1 MTAGGPSSRT
11 YRRSGAHGMH
21 AAMRVRC
28 LGCARASLARLGV
41 QVALSVPRPD
51 NMTQLYFGPDP
62 DGFWWE
68 LLAESERA
76 PEGLLSDPLG
86 TWPLL
91 PRRRKLAGLPPSSGP
106 SSSRGTGGAV
116 ASGNPLVSAAVES
129 VLKAGGSAADGAV
142 AAAAVLGVVEPCAA
156 AHTHVPCTAAGAR
169 HAALPDSPRL
179 VPPPL
184 PPTHAQL
191 QRRPR
196 WRRLRPRRRPDGRR
210 VPRRGRPGPRGERP
224 RAGLRANSRSSPR
237 AAARAGALPRADD
250 RPTQRADRARRCG
263 GLVRAAPAA
272 RQAPLAHCAA
282 ASNRSG
288 KARVHAVAAHGRCV
302 GRGRPR
308 SDRRI
313 AHSVQLNS
321 AQCRIS
327 HDFGTWPI
335 AGGSLRLP
343 FRLRATH
350 GRR

>member
-1 MTAGGPSSRT
+1 MAHITLRVSSLTASVDFYDALLPRLPRPSIGFSGAWYTLLMLTEPADSDAREHAAELHLIEDRGMTAGGPSSRT

-156 AHTHVPCTAAGAR
+156 AHTHAPCTAAGAR

-179 VPPPL
+179 VPPP
-184 PPTHAQL
+184 PPPPNTHTRTVTTAASVAT
-191 QRRPR
+191 PT
-196 WRRLRPRRRPDGRR
+196 P
-210 VPRRGRPGPRGERP
+210 
-224 RAGLRANSRSSPR
+224 SSPTRWQACSAPRPSRPSWR
-237 AAARAGALPRADD
+237 AAACRAPRQQPLVSASSCARWGSPTCR
-250 RPTQRADRARRCG
+250 RP
-263 GLVRAAPAA
+263 
-272 RQAPLAHCAA
+272 
-282 ASNRSG
+282 
-288 KARVHAVAAHGRCV
+288 
-302 GRGRPR
+302 
-308 SDRRI
+308 
-313 AHSVQLNS
+313 AHS
-321 AQCRIS
+321 AC
-327 HDFGTWPI
+327 
-335 AGGSLRLP
+335 
-343 FRLRATH
+343 
-350 GRR
+350 